1 MYKLLLDELRS
12 RRTAIIG
19 WGLGLAIFA
28 GYVIVLYP
36 DFAEPLQNFNI
47 DDIAIYEAMGGF
59 GDIGSFKGFI
69 SAEVFT
75 FLPLLLAVYAI
86 VNGTGTLAGEEDN
99 GTLEPLLALPLP
111 RWQVVLS
118 KASASAIAL
127 LLIMVIVGFAS
138 AFAFSSLPG
147 DVDTGVVTGSSLMMT
162 ALGTWPLLLF
172 FAMLSLFLAALM
184 PSRRHASI
192 TATII
197 LVVTFLGN
205 NLAGLV
211 GWLQDLQF
219 LFAFNYYKPSELL
232 TDGWNVEN
240 SLFLLAA
247 SVVLLVLAIISF
259 QHRNV
264 TVGAWPWQRGRMPT
278 PESN

>member
-1 MYKLLLDELRS
+1 MFKLLLDELRN

-19 WGLGLAIFA
+19 WSIGIAIFA
-28 GYVIVLYP
+28 GYVIILYP
-36 DFAEPLQNFNI
+36 EFAEPLQNFNI
-47 DDIAIYEAMGGF
+47 EDIAIYEAMGDF

-118 KASASAIAL
+118 KALALAIAL
-127 LLIMVIVGFAS
+127 LLILVVVGLAS
-138 AFAFSSLPG
+138 AAAFSTLPA
-147 DVDTGVVTGSSLMMT
+147 DLDTGGVVGSSLVIA

-184 PSRRHASI
+184 PSRRYASI

-197 LVVTFLGN
+197 LVVSFLGN
-205 NLAGLV
+205 NLSGLV
-211 GWLQDLQF
+211 AWLQDLQF
-219 LFAFNYYKPSELL
+219 LFAFNYYDPSELL
-232 TDGWNVEN
+232 TDGLNVEN
-240 SLFLLAA
+240 ALILLAA
-247 SVVLLVLAIISF
+247 SFVFLGLALLSF
-259 QHRNV
+259 QRRNV
-264 TVGAWPWQRGRMPT
+264 TVGAWPWQRGRVPVT
-278 PESN
+278 ESN

>member
-1 MYKLLLDELRS
+1 MFKLLLDELRN

-19 WGLGLAIFA
+19 WSIGIAIFA
-28 GYVIVLYP
+28 GYVIILYP
-36 DFAEPLQNFNI
+36 EFAEPLQNFNI
-47 DDIAIYEAMGGF
+47 EDIAIYEAMGDF

-118 KASASAIAL
+118 KALALAIAL
-127 LLIMVIVGFAS
+127 LLILVVVGLAS
-138 AFAFSSLPG
+138 AAAFSTLPA
-147 DVDTGVVTGSSLMMT
+147 DLDTGGVVGSSLVIA

-184 PSRRHASI
+184 PSRRYASI

-197 LVVTFLGN
+197 LVVSFLGN
-205 NLAGLV
+205 NLSGLV
-211 GWLQDLQF
+211 AWLQDLQF
-219 LFAFNYYKPSELL
+219 LFAFNYYDPSELL
-232 TDGWNVEN
+232 TDGLNVEN
-240 SLFLLAA
+240 ALILLAA
-247 SVVLLVLAIISF
+247 SFVFLGLALLSF
-259 QHRNV
+259 QRRNV
-264 TVGAWPWQRGRMPT
+264 TVGAWPWQRGRVPAT
-278 PESN
+278 ESN